1 MKLPPRHRNVVLLLL
16 LLFQTAAATAQFLS
30 DGPEGDS
37 DDSGM
42 SGAERFN
49 IPTIKSAANGAAFF
63 DESDIKFRS
72 VWYNRDRRTDNG
84 KSQIKTSVAALGID
98 ALSGYAWGIVGF
110 DLTANLSGKIG
121 ASSGWTEILYHDLND
136 VNNNQERSNAT
147 LGQAALKL
155 KFTNGNGNDGLYL
168 RGGYTPID
176 VGTLGTGGGLLQD
189 AYRGVEAKYQ
199 LGDMT
204 FGYGWANQFRNEW
217 DDRYRDMTNSTNQNR
232 GPFIGTA
239 DKINYIHSLGVRYA
253 ATDATATLID
263 GGIGEGEHYRR
274 NGQLAAATTIPLGVD
289 KASGNVRIS
298 GYAFTG
304 KYLSALSG
312 IANPAMEWHLS
323 GAATYSRGP
332 LALMMGVA
340 ATHAPDSGE
349 MNFRLTPWANSD
361 NRNFIQTLGQLDDY
375 VWDGQKV
382 VKIGL
387 IYDLSKILQISGL
400 SAGMSTNF
408 SVGLRNPDGSTG
420 KMRELG
426 ARISYAAQSGA
437 LKGIKFDLLPGR
449 LVTQNFGGKQSRK
462 DLKFIV
468 AYACTLGSCWQ

>member
-176 VGTLGTGGGLLQD
+176 VGTLG
-189 AYRGVEAKYQ
+189 
-199 LGDMT
+199 
-204 FGYGWANQFRNEW
+204 
-217 DDRYRDMTNSTNQNR
+217 
-232 GPFIGTA
+232 
-239 DKINYIHSLGVRYA
+239 
-253 ATDATATLID
+253 
-263 GGIGEGEHYRR
+263 
-274 NGQLAAATTIPLGVD
+274 
-289 KASGNVRIS
+289 
-298 GYAFTG
+298 
-304 KYLSALSG
+304 
-312 IANPAMEWHLS
+312 
-323 GAATYSRGP
+323 
-332 LALMMGVA
+332 
-340 ATHAPDSGE
+340 
-349 MNFRLTPWANSD
+349 
-361 NRNFIQTLGQLDDY
+361 
-375 VWDGQKV
+375 
-382 VKIGL
+382 
-387 IYDLSKILQISGL
+387 
-400 SAGMSTNF
+400 
-408 SVGLRNPDGSTG
+408 
-420 KMRELG
+420 
-426 ARISYAAQSGA
+426 
-437 LKGIKFDLLPGR
+437 
-449 LVTQNFGGKQSRK
+449 
-462 DLKFIV
+462 
-468 AYACTLGSCWQ
+468 